1 MRIRSGLAAA
11 AIAGLLALPSI
22 AQEWRGGR
30 ARIDGVVKNEKGEPI
45 AGAKVSL
52 RWGKSG
58 HGGPDLTTDK
68 SGRWSTAG
76 LVGGPWDVDFD
87 AAGYATK
94 KIQIQLSEGGRN
106 ETVAIELEPQKVQA
120 PAASA
125 PTPEPAIMVDGK
137 KISKETAAAIE
148 AGNAA
153 LNEKKWSSAR
163 ENYAKALAE
172 VPDNPALLLRIA
184 FAYLGE
190 GNKDEAVRYARM
202 AADKSPGDSAPWQ
215 LIAEVEIQRG
225 NAEAGLEALSKVP
238 PEKIVDSGLY
248 LNAGVLLYNKKKLA
262 EAEPA
267 FDKAIA
273 IKPDPTAY
281 YYRGLTR
288 YGEKKMK
295 EAKGDFQKA
304 LELAPDG
311 PDAKEI
317 QDLLKSMP

>member
-1 MRIRSGLAAA
+1 MF
-11 AIAGLLALPSI
+11 
-22 AQEWRGGR
+22 R
-30 ARIDGVVKNEKGEPI
+30 ARSCHATSQNPQD
-45 AGAKVSL
+45 S
-52 RWGKSG
+52 W
-58 HGGPDLTTDK
+58 
-68 SGRWSTAG
+68 
-76 LVGGPWDVDFD
+76 
-87 AAGYATK
+87 YAWLNDSWTK
-94 KIQIQLSEGGRN
+94 I
-106 ETVAIELEPQKVQA
+106 
-120 PAASA
+120 
-125 PTPEPAIMVDGK
+125 
-137 KISKETAAAIE
+137 
-148 AGNAA
+148 
-153 LNEKKWSSAR
+153 
-163 ENYAKALAE
+163 
-172 VPDNPALLLRIA
+172 
-184 FAYLGE
+184 
-190 GNKDEAVRYARM
+190 
-202 AADKSPGDSAPWQ
+202 
-215 LIAEVEIQRG
+215 
-225 NAEAGLEALSKVP
+225 P